1 MVKYIC
7 GKNSLLDAIK
17 NNIPIKKIYLAKPLV
32 DIDLKKFEVKIVEK
46 TFLDKLAKGINHQ
59 GFVAE
64 VENVKY
70 FPIESIFKDN
80 PERILILDHIQDNHN
95 LGAIIRSA
103 NAAGIKHIILPKDNC
118 AKINETVIRI
128 SSGGFVGIK
137 FVQVNSLLATI
148 DKLKKRNFWIY
159 SSALTKQA
167 KSIETINF
175 NLPTAIVLGSE
186 AKGVSKSLLN
196 QSDETFYIPMQ
207 GTVQSLNVSVA
218 AGIILFKK

>member
-17 NNIPIKKIYLAKPLV
+17 NNVPIKKIYLTKIVPNLNLNTYQV
-32 DIDLKKFEVKIVEK
+32 HIVEK
-46 TFLDKLAKGINHQ
+46 SFLDKLAKGINHQ

-64 VENVKY
+64 IENVKY

-80 PERILILDHIQDNHN
+80 PKRILVLDHIQDNHN

-118 AKINETVIRI
+118 AKINDSVIRI

-137 FVQVNSLLATI
+137 FILVNSLLATFE
-148 DKLKKRNFWIY
+148 KLKKHNFW
-159 SSALTKQA
+159 
-167 KSIETINF
+167 
-175 NLPTAIVLGSE
+175 
-186 AKGVSKSLLN
+186 
-196 QSDETFYIPMQ
+196 
-207 GTVQSLNVSVA
+207 
-218 AGIILFKK
+218 

>member
-17 NNIPIKKIYLAKPLV
+17 NNVPIKKIYLTKIVPNLNLNTYQV
-32 DIDLKKFEVKIVEK
+32 HIVEK
-46 TFLDKLAKGINHQ
+46 SFLDKLAKGINHQ

-64 VENVKY
+64 IENVKY
-70 FPIESIFKDN
+70 FPVESIFKDN
-80 PERILILDHIQDNHN
+80 PKRILVLDHIQDNHN

-118 AKINETVIRI
+118 AKINDSVIRI

-137 FVQVNSLLATI
+137 FILVNSLLATFE
-148 DKLKKRNFWIY
+148 KLKKHNFWIY
-159 SSALTKQA
+159 ASALSKTA
-167 KSIETINF
+167 KSLDQIVF
-175 NLPTAIVLGSE
+175 NQPSAIVLGSE
-186 AKGVSKSLLN
+186 AKGISKSLLN
-196 QSDETFYIPMQ
+196 QSDEIFYIPMQ

-218 AGIILFKK
+218 AGIILFKN